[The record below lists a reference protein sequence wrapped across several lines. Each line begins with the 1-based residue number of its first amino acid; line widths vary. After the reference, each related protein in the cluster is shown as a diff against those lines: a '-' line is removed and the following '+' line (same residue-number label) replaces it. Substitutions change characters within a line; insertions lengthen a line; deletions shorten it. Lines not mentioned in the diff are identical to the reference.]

1 MTTYLK
7 DLIQSIG
14 RYGGHSWQETRF
26 KSFLDAQVVSLFSMN
41 FWLAKDPRRTPHV
54 GGSMTI

>member
-1 MTTYLK
+1 MTTYLR

-14 RYGGHSWQETRF
+14 RYGGHSWQETGF
-26 KSFLDAQVVSLFSMN
+26 KGFLDAQVVSLLSTN
-41 FWLAKDPRRTPHV
+41 FWLAKDPRQTPHV